1 MSLKNYK
8 PLLKCLTIAK
18 SNIEGLGL
26 YATEDIQGYK
36 SLGISHVKDERFPN
50 DMIRTPLGGFV
61 NHSETPNC
69 AFCDETTMYTLVTIK
84 DINQGDELTVKYH
97 LYNLKKD
104 E

>member
-1 MSLKNYK
+1 MKKNYR
-8 PLLKCLTIAK
+8 PLPKCVTISK
-18 SNIEGLGL
+18 SKIDGLGL
-26 YATEDIQGYK
+26 YATEEIQCYK
-36 SLGISHVKDERFPN
+36 SLGISHVRDERFDN

-84 DINQGDELTVKYH
+84 DINPGDELTVKYH
-97 LYNLKKD
+97 LYNPIQD